1 MMITFDP
8 PENVGGIEARAL
20 GYSKRLSELGVFV
33 EIVALAPNYKFSQ
46 ERTETCLIRRYP
58 SGVGHIPRV
67 FKAIVRDVSADSID
81 SVFLLSGGLTLLGQ
95 LVMAYSRL
103 VRTRSAILFYGKDIL
118 VARSSIARLFL
129 YTAPLLSSRVAVNS
143 SFTGTLVSRLFSRKL
158 FVLYP
163 SVDPRVAA
171 FKAPVGPQSGELRV
185 LFVGRLVERKGA
197 DDLLTSFAQLS
208 REMPNVILEIVG
220 DGPDMGRL
228 KGLARTL
235 GVQDRV
241 TFAGALRGRT
251 LYERFAAADVVAMP
265 SRRTSS
271 DVEGFGT
278 VFLEAAAFGKP
289 SIGTRS
295 GGIPEAIVE
304 GETGFL
310 VGERDTAALLD
321 ALRKVLRDPALRA
334 RMGEN
339 AAKRVNAFDWAH
351 GVARLQELLEDAGA
365 RAGDKTGGA

>member
-20 GYSKRLSELGVFV
+20 GYSKRLAELGVFV
-33 EIVALAPNYKFSQ
+33 EIVALAPNYRFTQ
-46 ERTETCLIRRYP
+46 EKTGACTIRRYP
-58 SGVGHIPRV
+58 SGVQQIPQV
-67 FKAIVRDVSADSID
+67 FRAIVRDVSADSID
-81 SVFLLSGGLTLLGQ
+81 SIFFLSGGLTLLGQ
-95 LVMAYSRL
+95 LLLAYSRL
-103 VRTRSAILFYGKDIL
+103 ARVRSTILFYGKDIL
-118 VARSSIARLFL
+118 VARRSNARVFL

-143 SFTGTLVSRLFSRKL
+143 AFTGTLVSRLFSRKL

-163 SVDPRVAA
+163 SVNPDVAGSRVPVAA
-171 FKAPVGPQSGELRV
+171 RDGELGV

-208 REMPNVILEIVG
+208 KEMPSVVLEIVG

-228 KGLARTL
+228 RELARTL
-235 GVQDRV
+235 GIQEKV
-241 TFAGALRGRT
+241 TFTGTLRGQR

-265 SRRTSS
+265 SRRTPS

-295 GGIPEAIVE
+295 GGIPEAIVQ

-310 VGERDTAALLD
+310 VEERDTAALRD
-321 ALRKVLRDPALRA
+321 ALRNILSDPALRA

-339 AAKRVNAFDWAH
+339 AARRVSKFDWAH
-351 GVARLQELLEDAGA
+351 GVARLLELLDEPRA
-365 RAGDKTGGA
+365 RAAGRQGA